1 MSADRNVGLVSD
13 RTMNRARHAGE
24 RVADDLRAVIA
35 DGEELMSAAAAVS
48 GEGIAA
54 AREKFQ
60 RRLDLARGALERA
73 AQPVTDRAT
82 AAARATQECVTEHP
96 WAAVGVAAFAGLV
109 IGLLVLKRPR

>member
-35 DGEELMSAAAAVS
+35 DGEELMSAAAAS

-60 RRLDLARGALERA
+60 RRLEVARDALERA
-73 AQPVTDRAT
+73 AQPVTDQAA
-82 AAARATQECVTEHP
+82 AAARATQECVAEHP

-109 IGLLVLKRPR
+109 IGLLALKRPR